1 MLPKILKTTCLLQK
15 FCVKINKNTK
25 EEKTMPGLH
34 FCYECWYYDA
44 EKGKCDA
51 KHGEKS
57 PGDWACTDFSN
68 KNEED

>member
-1 MLPKILKTTCLLQK
+1 M
-15 FCVKINKNTK
+15 K